1 MKLLRSTVFLKGYGW
16 EPGGWFVV
24 ILFMKLVMTR
34 YHDASGDSFFAFVAD
49 SQRRDK

>member
-1 MKLLRSTVFLKGYGW
+1 MVFLKGYGW
-16 EPGGWFVV
+16 ELSDWSGV

-49 SQRRDK
+49 FQRRGK